1 MREVTSLPK
10 NQRIILGEAPSQAEP
25 QIMFRLWGKNMGFY
39 AQRKGNNYMRRR
51 KKFLLVLMSYVVFL
65 GDTRQSLW

>member
-1 MREVTSLPK
+1 
-10 NQRIILGEAPSQAEP
+10 
-25 QIMFRLWGKNMGFY
+25 MFQLWGKNMGFY
-39 AQRKGNNYMRRR
+39 EQRKGNNYMRRR